1 MLRFIFWSVVCS
13 LFIIP
18 CLISFPCFVF
28 SGKFT
33 FPAIVAGL
41 AELLG
46 DDDANIRA
54 VAAIALAHA
63 GKLEWVV

>member
-1 MLRFIFWSVVCS
+1 M
-13 LFIIP
+13 
-18 CLISFPCFVF
+18 F

-63 GKLEWVV
+63 GKLEWVVWVTDSESHSALQSWHT

>member
-1 MLRFIFWSVVCS
+1 M
-13 LFIIP
+13 
-18 CLISFPCFVF
+18 F

-33 FPAIVAGL
+33 FPTIVTGL
-41 AELLG
+41 AELLR

-63 GKLEWVV
+63 GKLERVVWVTDSES